1 MTYAFLCRQW
11 RNAPFT
17 YIVSSDSGTGRRAA
31 SARCWVKH
39 GLLERRAGMPART
52 VRLAGYGKVK
62 GSCRPVSVLPCG
74 VTSCVCFHLLCD
86 GRETPVNIVKS
97 ITNSGPVWRRRAGRF
112 LGRRQGSK
120 PRIRH
125 GTRPLEVFPSGRSD
139 GIEFFDF
146 GWREFPLRG
155 SDVLS
160 DLILRTGPGDDRTH
174 LRIGQQPRDRQFEGR
189 MAPRFGKLL

>member
-39 GLLERRAGMPART
+39 GLLECRAGPPART

-62 GSCRPVSVLPCG
+62 GFLRPVSVLPCG

-120 PRIRH
+120 PRFRH
-125 GTRPLEVFPSGRSD
+125 GDRPLEAFSSGRSD

-146 GWREFPLRG
+146 GWREAPFG
-155 SDVLS
+155 SGYVLFH
-160 DLILRTGPGDDRTH
+160 LLGRACAGDDRTD
-174 LRIGQQPRDRQFEGR
+174 LRVGQQPGDRQFEGR
-189 MAPRFGKLL
+189 MAP